1 MSTRMERRLAQNLA
15 RERASNR
22 AKDEFLAALSHEL
35 RVPLNPV
42 LLLASDGASN
52 QELPPEIRRDFDT
65 ICNSIEVEARLIDD
79 LLDLTRIS
87 RGKLVLRRCA
97 VDVHAALERAVSMVD
112 NEIAQKRI
120 FLEMRLRAMHY
131 SVDADS
137 VRLQQVFWNVLRN
150 SVKFTGHGGRIAV
163 ETETAEKQLV
173 IKITDTGMGMTPDE
187 IKNIFKIYSQGSHS
201 LGGLGLGLAISRK
214 LVEMHNGSIHAA
226 SLGKGKG
233 ATFSI
238 KFPVARI
245 SGEIKELTPRDSP
258 KIPQERVIQSIE

>member
-1 MSTRMERRLAQNLA
+1 MSTRFEKRLAQNLA

-35 RVPLNPV
+35 RIPLNPV

-52 QELPPEIRRDFDT
+52 QDLPPEVRKDFDI

-87 RGKLVLRRCA
+87 RGKLALKRCA
-97 VDVHAALERAVSMVD
+97 VEVHAALQRAVSMVD
-112 NEIAQKRI
+112 NELTQKNI
-120 FLEMRLRAMHY
+120 FLEMRFKATHHHI
-131 SVDADS
+131 DADS

-150 SVKFTGHGGRIAV
+150 SVKFTTHGGRIAI
-163 ETETAEKQLV
+163 ETETIDRQLL
-173 IKITDTGMGMTPDE
+173 IKITDSGIGMTSDE
-187 IKNIFKIYSQGSHS
+187 MKNIFKIYSQGSHCM
-201 LGGLGLGLAISRK
+201 GGLGLGLAISRK
-214 LVEMHNGSIHAA
+214 LVELHNGSIHAT

-238 KFPVARI
+238 RFPLARM
-245 SGEIKELTPRDSP
+245 SAELKELNHSDAS
-258 KIPQERVIQSIE
+258 KMPQERVIQSI